1 MSIIRMFLCRFS
13 RIKLNDTGKKKTK
26 PKKQVAKHTINL
38 FIYHST
44 RCSSILGWRFGQ
56 YHLEEFKF
64 LWEE

>member
-1 MSIIRMFLCRFS
+1 MILA
-13 RIKLNDTGKKKTK
+13 KKKR
-26 PKKQVAKHTINL
+26 KKQVAKHTINL
-38 FIYHST
+38 FICHST